1 MSFIKDFWYGKPHTA
16 EEGGRR
22 LGDNYLPKTGL
33 YKHREWRG
41 VKDTFY
47 YFHNIWLYNYL
58 HMVIDVMR
66 YGGLVNF
73 AKGIWRYRWV
83 GQTYLPVLHWFCAC
97 KDRSW
102 AGSSI
107 GSTAA
112 LKVSAVRQ

>member
-47 YFHNIWLYNYL
+47 YFHNICLY
-58 HMVIDVMR
+58 
-66 YGGLVNF
+66 
-73 AKGIWRYRWV
+73 
-83 GQTYLPVLHWFCAC
+83 T
-97 KDRSW
+97 
-102 AGSSI
+102 
-107 GSTAA
+107 
-112 LKVSAVRQ
+112 